1 MQMQPDAAASQL
13 KLLEIHTASANYNII
28 EQKYTL
34 I

>member
-1 MQMQPDAAASQL
+1 MRLQQDAAASQL
-13 KLLEIHTASANYNII
+13 KLLETHTASANYNII